1 MNIGVIIG
9 FGTGY
14 FLFDKNGQ
22 KLAKTIFKK
31 GEDILKSFEKKDEDK
46 KNEDKKDEKE
56 EVKE

>member
-46 KNEDKKDEKE
+46 KDKKE